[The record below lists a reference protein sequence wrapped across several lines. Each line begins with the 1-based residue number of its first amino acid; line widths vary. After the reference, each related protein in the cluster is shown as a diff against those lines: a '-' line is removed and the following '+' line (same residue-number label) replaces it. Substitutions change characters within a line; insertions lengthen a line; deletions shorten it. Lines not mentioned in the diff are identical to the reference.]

1 MNIKV
6 LKLMCIRDDRK
17 LTVSYYKPGRL
28 EFDFDGVIDAIDDF
42 ENLEITPLVLP
53 FIVRS
58 AEEVEQISIDFKNF
72 DVIFN
77 AICEPDIC
85 KNALYSAAYF
95 LKDNKEVPVINH
107 PSLVL
112 RMTRD
117 NLYSMIKDVPGL
129 YVPKVI
135 RIRPDSLNYISEVAH
150 KEEFYPFIFREVGKH
165 TQSRA
170 VLVESPKDI
179 KKIEIY
185 PFRGEE
191 YYMVEYVD
199 YRSPDGLFRKH
210 RVYVIDGKLY
220 PKSKVISNYW
230 NVHGKDRKRI
240 MDKDRKYRLEEESW
254 LKNFQENDYAPIKEI
269 YKATALDLF
278 IVDFGILRD
287 GRIVIFE
294 ASACFSY
301 IIRTGADNTPEYAY
315 REPYTRAVKQA
326 VENMILR
333 RANKSRIE
341 KNHTTK

>member
-230 NVHGKDRKRI
+230 NVHGEDRKRI

-301 IIRTGADNTPEYAY
+301 IIRTETGNTPEYAY

>member
-72 DVIFN
+72 DIIFN

-85 KNALYSAAYF
+85 KNALYSAMHF
-95 LKDNKEVPVINH
+95 LKDNNEVPVINH

-112 RMTRD
+112 RMTKD
-117 NLYSMIKDVPGL
+117 NLYNTIKDVPGL

-135 RIRPDSLNYISEVAH
+135 RIRPDSLNYVSEVAD

-165 TQSRA
+165 TQHEA

-179 KKIEIY
+179 RKIETY
-185 PFRGEE
+185 PFRGQE

-199 YRSPDGLFRKH
+199 YRSWDGLFRKY

-220 PKSKVISNYW
+220 PKSLVISDYW
-230 NVHGKDRKRI
+230 NVHGKDRKRL
-240 MDKDRKYRLEEESW
+240 MEKDEKYELEEENW
-254 LKNFQENDYAPIKEI
+254 LKNFQEKDYAPINEI
-269 YKATALDLF
+269 YKKIPLDLF

-301 IIRTGADNTPEYAY
+301 TIRTATGSVPEHIY
-315 REPYTRAVKQA
+315 RRKYTQA
-326 VENMILR
+326 VQQAIKDMIYR
-333 RANKSRIE
+333 RTDKFSTRRNP
-341 KNHTTK
+341 